1 MKFQTLDKRK
11 KRDRKKESKSTPK
24 LINPIILP
32 PPKID
37 ADNQDIEEDSDE
49 DDLDAQLEG
58 HGINTQRSKKVPA
71 QTFKKA

>member
-1 MKFQTLDKRK
+1 
-11 KRDRKKESKSTPK
+11 
-24 LINPIILP
+24 LP

-37 ADNQDIEEDSDE
+37 VNDDQDIEEDSDE